1 MRRKIRIVLSLIIVI
16 IAIFGYAHISKTH
29 AIYDRTIDPSEYGSV
44 TANPDTILEQSFVS
58 EENYL
63 DGIRIKGSEN
73 GDISQVYIHYTL
85 REMSTQKQ
93 VAEGEI
99 NAKEALSRQFYELPF
114 QRIEGCNGEA
124 YILQVEQY
132 TNDQESSVSF
142 MYERKAEENTNM
154 LVDEEEIDGTV
165 VMKTVTKRFD
175 LETFFVVLV
184 FAVYIMFFIRLL
196 YRLFK

>member
-1 MRRKIRIVLSLIIVI
+1 
-16 IAIFGYAHISKTH
+16 
-29 AIYDRTIDPSEYGSV
+29 
-44 TANPDTILEQSFVS
+44 
-58 EENYL
+58 
-63 DGIRIKGSEN
+63 KGSEN

-85 REMSTQKQ
+85 KEMSTQKQ

-132 TNDQESSVSF
+132 TTDQESSVSF

-154 LVDEEEIDGTV
+154 LVDAEEIDGTV
-165 VMKTVTKRFD
+165 V
-175 LETFFVVLV
+175 
-184 FAVYIMFFIRLL
+184 
-196 YRLFK
+196 